1 LFLPL
6 SDFISASRYCFENA
20 RFWFVNQ
27 RDRLLD
33 PHASAFFDRLHA
45 GGYKPNAH
53 IDVLVQHR
61 LIYIAVPKCATTTVK
76 TVLSALNGTDAVSRE
91 HPHRRRHS
99 GLKSPRLTG
108 LSTFYRLATSPATLR
123 FSFVR
128 NPYARLVSAWADKF
142 SDKPLV
148 PGDSF
153 VDQYLALRSSID
165 ADLPHGPDATLSF
178 PQFVEFAVATSLS
191 RVDAHWQLQDDLLT
205 MPGIRVD
212 FVGKV
217 ESFRRDLTRVLDHV
231 SADRRLH
238 DTLATRMNATW
249 HRPWPDYYSPAL
261 AARVYRAYE
270 ADFSRFAYSR
280 ALTTMAAE

>member
-1 LFLPL
+1 MSRPR
-6 SDFISASRYCFENA
+6 SDFISASRYYLANA
-20 RFWFVNQ
+20 RSWFVNR

-33 PHASAFFDRLHA
+33 PQASSFFDRLDA
-45 GGYKPNAH
+45 DGFNPNAH

-61 LIYIAVPKCATTTVK
+61 LIYIAVPKCASTTVK
-76 TVLSALNGTDAVSRE
+76 TVLSALNGTAVPRE
-91 HPHRRRHS
+91 HLHRRRHS

-108 LSTFYRLATSPATLR
+108 LSAFYRLATSPATMR

-148 PGDSF
+148 PGDAF
-153 VDQYLALRSSID
+153 VDQYLAWRNTVD
-165 ADLPHGPDATLSF
+165 ASLPQGPNATLSF
-178 PQFVEFAVATSLS
+178 AQFVEFASATARC
-191 RVDAHWQLQDDLLT
+191 RVDAHWQLQDDLLN

-217 ESFRRDLTRVLDHV
+217 EFFRRDFARVLEHV

-238 DTLATRMNATW
+238 EGIATRMNATR

-270 ADFSRFAYSR
+270 PDFSRFGYPR
-280 ALTTMAAE
+280 ALTAEAAE

>member
-1 LFLPL
+1 LFLPR
-6 SDFISASRYCFENA
+6 SDFVSASRYWFENA
-20 RFWFVNQ
+20 HSWFVNR

-33 PHASAFFDRLHA
+33 PRASAFFDRLHA
-45 GGYKPNAH
+45 DGYKPNAH

-76 TVLSALNGTDAVSRE
+76 TVLSALNGTAAVART

-165 ADLPHGPDATLSF
+165 ARLPQGPDATLSF
-178 PQFVEFAVATSLS
+178 PQFVEFAVATSPS

-205 MPGIRVD
+205 MPGIRID

-217 ESFRRDLTRVLDHV
+217 ESFRRDLTRVLDHA

-238 DTLATRMNATW
+238 DTLGTRMNATR

-270 ADFSRFAYSR
+270 ADFSRFEYPR